1 MERSTVKIS
10 PIQSRIG
17 MDTMTREQ
25 VTTASRMIPIRWQWR
40 GFILSLIVSDVL
52 MIGLA
57 FLLAY
62 WVRFEANIPLFRLE
76 VVPTL
81 SFYQIMVAVM
91 IPLWILVFG
100 LMGAYNRQFLLGGT
114 QEYSLIFSSSIVG
127 MLIIISAGFI
137 GNNLI
142 FARGWVL
149 LAWGFSFIAAIFG
162 RFWLRRIV
170 YYLRH
175 KGYFLTM
182 AVIVGANNEGISLA
196 EQLMRWNYSGL
207 HIVGFVDKKIPKD
220 KPVYGDL
227 KVLGSVEDID
237 RIIDEN
243 HVEEIILASSAITS
257 RDKLVEIFMR
267 YGMNTSRNMSVRMSS
282 GLYEILTTGL
292 TVKEF
297 AYVPLVGVNPARLTG
312 IDRAFKA
319 LLDYTLTIPLLILIS
334 PVLLVIA
341 IAIKLDSPG
350 PVIHRRRVMGMNGTQ
365 FDAFKFR
372 TMQVNGDEILNQYP
386 ELKRELEQN
395 HKLKFDPRIT
405 RLGHLLRKTS
415 LDELPQFF
423 NVLRKE
429 MSLVGPRMISPA
441 ETMKYDK
448 LGVNLLTVRPGIT
461 GLWQVSGRSDVSY
474 EERVRLDMY
483 YIRNW
488 SIWSD
493 LRLLLETI
501 PAVLRKRGAY

>member
-1 MERSTVKIS
+1 MERSTLNIS
-10 PIQSRIG
+10 PVRSRLAL
-17 MDTMTREQ
+17 DAMTREQ
-25 VTTASRMIPIRWQWR
+25 VTSASKVLPLRWQWR
-40 GFILSLIVSDVL
+40 LLTVVLLTSDILS
-52 MIGLA
+52 IGFA
-57 FLLAY
+57 FWLAY
-62 WVRFEANIPLFRLE
+62 VVRFNTNIPIFRLD
-76 VVPTL
+76 VVPSIVFYRTL
-81 SFYQIMVAVM
+81 VTVM
-91 IPLWILVFG
+91 IPLWLVIFA
-100 LMGAYNRQFLLGGT
+100 LMGAYNRQYLLGGT
-114 QEYSLIFSSSIVG
+114 QEYSIIFSASIVG
-127 MLIIISAGFI
+127 MLIVISAGFI
-137 GNNLI
+137 GTSLV

-149 LAWGFSFIAAIFG
+149 LAWGFSFIVANAG
-162 RFWLRRIV
+162 RFGLRRVV
-170 YYLRH
+170 YALRR

-207 HIVGFVDKKIPKD
+207 HIIGFVDKKIPKD
-220 KPVYGDL
+220 KAVYEHL
-227 KVLGSVEDID
+227 KVLGSVEDLD
-237 RIIDEN
+237 RIVADNQI
-243 HVEEIILASSAITS
+243 EEIILASSAITS

-267 YGMNTSRNMSVRMSS
+267 YGMNFDARVNVRMSS

-312 IDRAFKA
+312 IDRALKSA
-319 LLDYTLTIPLLILIS
+319 LDYTLTIPLMILLS
-334 PVLLVIA
+334 PFLLFIA
-341 IAIKLDSPG
+341 LAVKLDSPG

-372 TMQVNGDEILNQYP
+372 TMYVNGDEILNRYP
-386 ELKRELEQN
+386 ELKRELAEN
-395 HKLKFDPRIT
+395 HKLKHDPRIT
-405 RLGHLLRKTS
+405 RLGNFLRKYS

-441 ETMKYDK
+441 ETNKYDK
-448 LGVNLLTVRPGIT
+448 LGINLLTVRPGIT

-488 SIWSD
+488 SIWVD
-493 LRLLLETI
+493 IRLILETI